1 MALRVSTF
9 KLMRIV
15 HVTGYYPPHVGGMEY
30 RTKNLAENIAKRG
43 YGVEVITSDIGC
55 HKNKI
60 PSTDKLIV
68 RYLKSFE
75 TAHTPIMPSLP
86 LRLML
91 LPRDS
96 VIHLHISQA
105 ILSEVTFLICKLRG
119 LGYLAHIHLD
129 VDASGPMGF
138 LLPFYKK
145 YFLSRVIKGADAIT
159 VLTDYYKKLISEKYD
174 IKKSKITVIP
184 NGTYF
189 KAAKNRKKTLHSP
202 IRLLFVGRLSVQ
214 KNVPLLL
221 KAFSICIYQYKMNIL
236 LRIAGDG
243 EKREEIENLIKK
255 LKLSRY
261 VFMLGSVSPAQVQK
275 LYNTSDVFIL
285 SSNSESFGT
294 VVIEAMATG
303 TPVVATDIPAMR
315 NIIKHKV
322 NGVLVKQNS
331 DDMAR
336 VIYNLCKDS
345 SLRER
350 IVKNALIEVKRY
362 NWETVTNKYEKV
374 YRNIFLS
381 KKR

>member
-1 MALRVSTF
+1 M
-9 KLMRIV
+9 KIV

-30 RTKNLAENIAKRG
+30 RTKNLAENFAKRG
-43 YGVEVITSDIGC
+43 YEIEVITSDIGC

-75 TAHTPIMPSLP
+75 VAHTPIMPALA
-86 LRLML
+86 LRLLL
-91 LPRDS
+91 LPSDS

-105 ILSEVTFLICKLRG
+105 ILSEVTYLICKLRG
-119 LGYLAHIHLD
+119 LPYLAHVHLD
-129 VDASGPMGF
+129 VEASGPMGV

-145 YFLSRVIKGADAIT
+145 YFLSHVIKGASAIT

-189 KAAKNRKKTLHSP
+189 RAAKNRKRSLHSP

-221 KAFSICIYQYKMNIL
+221 EARAVWTFQYKMNIL

-243 EKREEIENLIKK
+243 EKREEIKNLIKK
-255 LKLSRY
+255 LRLGKY
-261 VFMLGSVSPAQVQK
+261 VFMLGSVSPVQVQK
-275 LYNTSDVFIL
+275 LYNSSDVFIL

-294 VVIEAMATG
+294 VVIEAMATA
-303 TPVVATDIPAMR
+303 TPVVATDIPAVR
-315 NIIKHKV
+315 NIIKDEV
-322 NGVLVKQNS
+322 NGLLVKQNPH
-331 DDMAR
+331 DMALA
-336 VIYNLCKDS
+336 IYNLCGNS
-345 SLRER
+345 SLRKS
-350 IVKNALIEVKRY
+350 IVKNALIEVKKY
-362 NWETVTNKYEKV
+362 NWEEVSNEYEKV

>member
-1 MALRVSTF
+1 MAFRVFTF
-9 KLMRIV
+9 RLMRIV

-30 RTKNLAENIAKRG
+30 RTKNLAENFAKRG

-55 HKNKI
+55 GKDKI
-60 PSTDKLIV
+60 PSTDKLVV

-75 TAHTPIMPSLP
+75 VAHTPIMPSLP
-86 LRLML
+86 IRLLL

-119 LGYLAHIHLD
+119 LPYLAHIHLD
-129 VDASGPMGF
+129 VGASGPMGV

-145 YFLSRVIKGADAIT
+145 YFLSHVIKGADAIT

-174 IKKSKITVIP
+174 IKKNKITVIP

-189 KAAKNRKKTLHSP
+189 KAAKNRKKTLHNP

-221 KAFSICIYQYKMNIL
+221 EALSVCIYQYKMNIL

-243 EKREEIENLIKK
+243 EKREEILSLIKK
-255 LKLSRY
+255 LKLGKY

-285 SSNSESFGT
+285 SSVSESFGT

-303 TPVVATDIPAMR
+303 TPVVATNIPAVR
-315 NIIKHKV
+315 NTIKDKI
-322 NGVLVKQNS
+322 NGLLVKQNPQ
-331 DDMAR
+331 DMAR
-336 VIYNLCKDS
+336 AIYNLCNDS
-345 SLRER
+345 SLRES

-362 NWETVTNKYEKV
+362 NWEEVTNKYEKV
-374 YRNIFLS
+374 YRNIFLRR
-381 KKR
+381 KR